1 MAEEITTRWKISF
14 SVSQCGK
21 SLFLSG
27 FTHLTTVDNWLG
39 GISWHIKNR
48 LRKENCCFKG
58 SLSLLTHAGLPLWV
72 FLLKNSSFPHF
83 FLLCIISGN
92 YFSCISGLY
101 SCSVCSLAVPLMSTE
116 VARYRFVS
124 FARNNLVIGN
134 SRLQSVCNVYEI
146 MPKALLWEK
155 SLLTSLYMCINR
167 EWRLDRRWSVRRRH
181 CTWACTE
188 TCGWLRNRDTR

>member
-1 MAEEITTRWKISF
+1 MFQRKSF
-14 SVSQCGK
+14 IANSCRSS
-21 SLFLSG
+21 SLGFL
-27 FTHLTTVDNWLG
+27 NQ
-39 GISWHIKNR
+39 K
-48 LRKENCCFKG
+48 
-58 SLSLLTHAGLPLWV
+58 
-72 FLLKNSSFPHF
+72 FLLSSFF
-83 FLLCIISGN
+83 FLLCVISGN

-146 MPKALLWEK
+146 MPKTPLWEK
-155 SLLTSLYMCINR
+155 SLLTSLHMCINR

-188 TCGWLRNRDTR
+188 TCGWFRNRDTRQHGESSLAQCNCPVHHCSKSV

>member
-1 MAEEITTRWKISF
+1 MLKVAVFKRFHTFNYGRQLTREYI
-14 SVSQCGK
+14 
-21 SLFLSG
+21 
-27 FTHLTTVDNWLG
+27 
-39 GISWHIKNR
+39 
-48 LRKENCCFKG
+48 
-58 SLSLLTHAGLPLWV
+58 LTHQESIKKGELLFQRKSFITNSCSSSSLG

-116 VARYRFVS
+116 VARYRFAS

-146 MPKALLWEK
+146 IPKALLWEK